1 MSLDNWI
8 QLIGI
13 FTTGVFSF
21 LVWKAT
27 VKSNELS
34 KENVELTNTIKRHER
49 ALYEEKEWRYRRTYA
64 HWVDSRIGKM
74 IDAVGK
80 QINGYSPVS
89 IKEIPREV
97 GLSNDTLAAYF
108 TISEVA
114 DILHIYEYFN
124 DYLKDHWL
132 KQYDGEYLVEHADFE
147 YEMLQESSQILID
160 VIVGLRDSLNLQL
173 YGNTPMEELRGEVK
187 WRP

>member
-34 KENVELTNTIKRHER
+34 KENVELTNIIKRHER

-74 IDAVGK
+74 IDAVAK

-108 TISEVA
+108 TTSEVA
-114 DILHIYEYFN
+114 DILSIYEHFN

-132 KQYDGEYLVEHADFE
+132 NYAGEYITEHAHFE
-147 YEMLQESSQILID
+147 HEMLQDGSQMLID
-160 VIVGLRDSLNLQL
+160 VLVGFRDSLNLQL
-173 YGNTPMEELRGEVK
+173 YGNAPMEELRGEVK

>member
-1 MSLDNWI
+1 M
-8 QLIGI
+8 QL
-13 FTTGVFSF
+13 
-21 LVWKAT
+21 
-27 VKSNELS
+27 KSM
-34 KENVELTNTIKRHER
+34 KEHYTKRR
-49 ALYEEKEWRYRRTYA
+49 AYA

-74 IDAVGK
+74 IDAVSK

-114 DILHIYEYFN
+114 DILNIYEYFN

-132 KQYDGEYLVEHADFE
+132 KHDGEYIAEHSHFE
-147 YEMLQESSQILID
+147 HEMLQDGSQILLD

-187 WRP
+187 WRPL

>member
-34 KENVELTNTIKRHER
+34 KESFQLTNTIQRHER
-49 ALYEEKEWRYRRTYA
+49 ALYEEKEWRYRRIYI
-64 HWVDSRIGKM
+64 HWVDFRIGKM
-74 IDAVGK
+74 MEAVTK
-80 QINGYSPVS
+80 QINGYDPAS
-89 IKEIPREV
+89 IMQIPRDV
-97 GLSNDTLAAYF
+97 GLSNDTLAKYF

-114 DILHIYEYFN
+114 DILHIYDYFN
-124 DYLKDHWL
+124 DYLKEHWL
-132 KQYDGEYLVEHADFE
+132 THDGEYRVGHLNNTE
-147 YEMLQESSQILID
+147 YEKLQEGSEILID
-160 VIVGLRDSLNLQL
+160 ILSGWRDSLDIRLFD
-173 YGNTPMEELRGEVK
+173 NTPMEELRGDVE